1 MKKNH
6 ILSLII
12 IALITFPLL
21 LSGCSSDSS
30 SLAPEPMTQPIITDD
45 ILPNGQSGKPADSAE
60 SSSVSVTESET
71 QPSKETVP
79 PASSEAASQSTSV
92 SGHNSH
98 SSGHSSGSTAASST
112 STAPDP
118 GAAGSAQAPAVSNP
132 TAASNSSPSQ
142 SAHDGEQV
150 TDYYLIKA
158 ELDALDI
165 DKDNLEAAYRIGKLD
180 EASFRTQKIQLEAE
194 EDRLDDAKDLAAS
207 TRHSHGEHTTYEG
220 SKDELIVRLYS
231 AKQKDDEIEEAIDR
245 LEEDYRTGSIAREDF
260 ISQQARLLFDEDIV
274 DQEKD
279 SLEHSLEQMGWD
291 D

>member
-1 MKKNH
+1 MKKNL
-6 ILSLII
+6 IPSLII
-12 IALITFPLL
+12 IALITFPIL

-45 ILPNGQSGKPADSAE
+45 ILPSGQYGKPADSAE
-60 SSSVSVTESET
+60 SSSVSSVESET
-71 QPSKETVP
+71 QPYKETVP
-79 PASSEAASQSTSV
+79 PASSEAASQSASV
-92 SGHNSH
+92 SGHSSH
-98 SSGHSSGSTAASST
+98 SSGHNSNGSST
-112 STAPDP
+112 SP
-118 GAAGSAQAPAVSNP
+118 GTSATQAPTVSNP
-132 TAASNSSPSQ
+132 TAAANSSPSQ
-142 SAHDGEQV
+142 SAHDGEQI
-150 TDYYLIKA
+150 TDYYRIKA

-180 EASFRTQKIQLEAE
+180 EAAFRSQKSQLEAE
-194 EDRLDDAKDLAAS
+194 EERLDDAKDLAEG

-220 SKDELIVRLYS
+220 AKEELIVRLYA
-231 AKQKDDEIEEAIDR
+231 AKQKDDEIEEAIEQ

-279 SLEHSLEQMGWD
+279 SLEHTLEQMGWD

>member
-1 MKKNH
+1 MKKNL
-6 ILSLII
+6 IPSLII
-12 IALITFPLL
+12 IALIFPIL

-45 ILPNGQSGKPADSAE
+45 ILPSGQSGKPADSAE
-60 SSSVSVTESET
+60 SSSVSSTESEN

-79 PASSEAASQSTSV
+79 PASSEAASQSASV
-92 SGHNSH
+92 SGHSSH
-98 SSGHSSGSTAASST
+98 SSGHNSNGSST
-112 STAPDP
+112 SP
-118 GAAGSAQAPAVSNP
+118 GTSATQAPTVSNP
-132 TAASNSSPSQ
+132 TAAANSSPSQ
-142 SAHDGEQV
+142 SAHDGEQI
-150 TDYYLIKA
+150 TDYYRIKA

-180 EASFRTQKIQLEAE
+180 EAAFRSQKSQLEAE
-194 EDRLDDAKDLAAS
+194 EERLDDAKDLAEG

-220 SKDELIVRLYS
+220 AKEELIVRLYA
-231 AKQKDDEIEEAIDR
+231 AKQKDDEIEEAIEQ

-279 SLEHSLEQMGWD
+279 SLEHTLEQMGWD

>member
-1 MKKNH
+1 MKKNL
-6 ILSLII
+6 IPSLII
-12 IALITFPLL
+12 IALITFPIL

-45 ILPNGQSGKPADSAE
+45 ILPSGQSGKPADSAE
-60 SSSVSVTESET
+60 SSSVSSTESET

-79 PASSEAASQSTSV
+79 PASSEAASQSASV
-92 SGHNSH
+92 SGHSSH
-98 SSGHSSGSTAASST
+98 SSGHNSNGSST
-112 STAPDP
+112 SP
-118 GAAGSAQAPAVSNP
+118 GTSATQAPTVSNP
-132 TAASNSSPSQ
+132 TAAANSSPSQ
-142 SAHDGEQV
+142 SAHDGEQI
-150 TDYYLIKA
+150 TDYYRIKA

-180 EASFRTQKIQLEAE
+180 EAAFRSQKSQLEAE
-194 EDRLDDAKDLAAS
+194 EERLDDAKDLAEG

-220 SKDELIVRLYS
+220 AKEELIVRLYA
-231 AKQKDDEIEEAIDR
+231 AKQKDDEIEEAIEQ

-279 SLEHSLEQMGWD
+279 SLEHTLEQMGWD